1 MIDLHLHLDGSLTP
15 EDVRT
20 LASLSGVTLPTKND
34 EELFS
39 LLTAR
44 DTRSLSEYLEKFE
57 LPLSVLQSGEAVGL
71 AVERLGDRLFD
82 LGYSFAEIRF
92 APLLHLRRGASMR
105 SIAEGALEGV
115 KRSRLPIGLIFCCMR
130 GAEKAKNEET
140 IECAAEYKNAGV
152 VGVDLAGAEV
162 ELATAGDG
170 RETRLKAAIDQVRDD
185 YDFILI
191 DSPPSLGLLSLNALA
206 AADGVLIPIQCEFYA
221 LEGVSELMR
230 TLDLVRDGLNPS
242 LEVSGVLLT
251 MFDSRTNLSGQVAG
265 EVREY
270 FKEKVYETVIPRT
283 VRLSEAPSY
292 GMPIIA
298 YDIHAKG
305 AEVYAELA
313 KEVDARG

>member
-152 VGVDLAGAEV
+152 VGVDLAGAEALYPT
-162 ELATAGDG
+162 ENYRDIFRLAAKENLNITIHAGEAAGADSVRAALDFGAKRIGHGVAAAGDDALLERIKTAGVTIEICPTSNSQTGAIPSIAAHPVRTFLEKGVHCALSSDNMTVSDTDVFREWAKIKAAFSFDDSVKERLIRSAEAASFING
-170 RETRLKAAIDQVRDD
+170 REK
-185 YDFILI
+185 
-191 DSPPSLGLLSLNALA
+191 NA
-206 AADGVLIPIQCEFYA
+206 
-221 LEGVSELMR
+221 
-230 TLDLVRDGLNPS
+230 
-242 LEVSGVLLT
+242 
-251 MFDSRTNLSGQVAG
+251 
-265 EVREY
+265 
-270 FKEKVYETVIPRT
+270 
-283 VRLSEAPSY
+283 
-292 GMPIIA
+292 
-298 YDIHAKG
+298 
-305 AEVYAELA
+305 
-313 KEVDARG
+313 